1 MKIATLIVRSLLG
14 ILFLFTSVSYFLHL
28 NPEPASTGDF
38 KAFQVGLVASTYLI
52 PLAKTVELLCGLSF
66 VTGKFTTLANIIIF
80 PVIINILLINY
91 FLTPENLPLAIGVFL
106 ANVFLIYSH
115 WENYKGL
122 FKMNG

>member
-52 PLAKTVELLCGLSF
+52 PLAKTIELLCGLSF
-66 VTGKFTTLANIIIF
+66 VTGKFTTLANIIVF

-91 FLTPENLPLAIGVFL
+91 FLTPENLSIAIGIFL
-106 ANVFLIYSH
+106 ANIFLIYSH

>member
-52 PLAKTVELLCGLSF
+52 PLAKTIELLCGLSF